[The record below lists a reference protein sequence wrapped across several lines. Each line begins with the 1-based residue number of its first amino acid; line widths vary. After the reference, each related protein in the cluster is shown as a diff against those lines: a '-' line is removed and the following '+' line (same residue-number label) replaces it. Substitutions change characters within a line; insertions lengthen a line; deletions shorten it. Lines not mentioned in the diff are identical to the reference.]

1 MMSSAAR
8 DDSLRT
14 EIFAVARVKFCFHW
28 SGACWLTGS
37 MKVYLDY
44 SETVDDWRDHG
55 ETVQIARGDTF
66 LMY

>member
-1 MMSSAAR
+1 HKCEHNLM
-8 DDSLRT
+8 DDVERC
-14 EIFAVARVKFCFHW
+14 KGC
-28 SGACWLTGS
+28 ACWLTGS

-55 ETVQIARGDTF
+55 ETVQIGRGDTF